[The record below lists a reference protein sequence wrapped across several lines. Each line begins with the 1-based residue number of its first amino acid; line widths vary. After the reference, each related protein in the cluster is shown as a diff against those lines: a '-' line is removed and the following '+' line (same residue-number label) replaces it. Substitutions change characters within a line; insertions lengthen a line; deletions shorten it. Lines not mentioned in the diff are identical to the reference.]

1 MSLIIVGLDGSQ
13 QSERA
18 LGWALQHGAARSLA
32 VQAVTVVNTK
42 NLDHRSRE
50 ARLAEAERSVSAMVE
65 RAVDACCCAP
75 TVTYE
80 VVEGDPSIA
89 LVDATQRA
97 ELVVLGSHP
106 MSSLRNAA
114 LGTVTLACIRLGSCP
129 VLVIPVDAP
138 NAAPCS
144 DLVPV

>member
-1 MSLIIVGLDGSQ
+1 VSLVIVGLDGSQ
-13 QSERA
+13 QSQRA
-18 LGWALQHGAARSLA
+18 LEWALQYGAARSLA

-42 NLDHRSRE
+42 NLDDRART
-50 ARLAEAERSVSAMVE
+50 ARLAEAERSASAMV
-65 RAVDACCCAP
+65 RDAVDACCCAP

-80 VVEGDPSIA
+80 VLDGDPAIA

-129 VLVIPVDAP
+129 VLVIPVDSP
-138 NAAPCS
+138 KAALCG